1 LNLRTQKR
9 KFSRFILISFQKAAS
24 EAIEIIQIF
33 VQYKGE
39 SLSHR
44 PRNPI
49 PSPQLTA
56 LWKETLNFLELR
68 NSPFCHSQLDWESS
82 RIW

>member
-1 LNLRTQKR
+1 MPL
-9 KFSRFILISFQKAAS
+9 FFLISIQRAAS

-44 PRNPI
+44 SRNPI

-56 LWKETLNFLELR
+56 LWRKIVFRVFSALTDILLL
-68 NSPFCHSQLDWESS
+68 
-82 RIW
+82 IY

>member
-1 LNLRTQKR
+1 M
-9 KFSRFILISFQKAAS
+9 S

-44 PRNPI
+44 SRNPI

-56 LWKETLNFLELR
+56 LWRKIVFRVFSALTDILLL
-68 NSPFCHSQLDWESS
+68 
-82 RIW
+82 IY